1 MKAGSYEDIEVTFVV
16 TYGAK
21 GAKNRKK
28 EQFLSEDNAVEFF
41 REKEKA
47 GLYCDAFREEVRTIT
62 TINRL
67 TK

>member
-1 MKAGSYEDIEVTFVV
+1 MVKTYEETEVNYIVR
-16 TYGAK
+16 YGAK
-21 GAKNRKK
+21 NVKNRKT
-28 EQFLSEDNAVEFF
+28 EQFLSEDDAAKFF

-62 TINRL
+62 TMTKL